1 MACFLKMIYKMRVLI
16 SAGASGL
23 GLAIACKFLGEG
35 AKVHVCDID
44 SSAIDN
50 VKDHHPNLSCSTVD
64 ASNPHQVDT
73 LFNEIDQTLGGLDVL
88 INNVGIAGP
97 TARLEDIDYQ
107 DWRRTLEVDL
117 DSFFLCTRLAIPRL
131 KLNPTSSIINISST
145 AGWTGYPLRSPYATA
160 KWGVVGLSKTMAMEL
175 GDYNIRVNCICPG
188 ALSGDRMDRVI
199 AAEAKAKG
207 VDEQSIRDGY
217 TAQVSLKTFIDPS
230 DIAETAY
237 FLCSPAAKRISGQT
251 ISVDGNT
258 ESLRA

>member
-1 MACFLKMIYKMRVLI
+1 MRVLV

-23 GLAIACKFLGEG
+23 GLAIANKFLDQG
-35 AKVHVCDID
+35 AKVHVCDVD
-44 SSAIDN
+44 PAAIDN
-50 VKDHHPNLSCSTVD
+50 IEHLHRNLSSSLTD
-64 ASNPHQVDT
+64 TSDPKQVIA
-73 LFNEIDQTLGGLDVL
+73 LFDEADQALGGLDVL

-97 TARLEDIDYQ
+97 TARIEDINYQ

-117 DSFFLCTRLAIPRL
+117 DSFFLCTKHAIPRL
-131 KLNPTSSIINISST
+131 KLNSTSSIINISST
-145 AGWTGYPLRSPYATA
+145 AGWMGYPLRSAYATA

-175 GDYNIRVNCICPG
+175 GEYNIRVNCICPG

-217 TAQVSLKTFIDPS
+217 TAQVSLKTFIDAT

-237 FLCSPAAKRISGQT
+237 FLCSPAGKRISGQT

-258 ESLRA
+258 ETLRA

>member
-1 MACFLKMIYKMRVLI
+1 MKVLI

-23 GLAIACKFLGEG
+23 GLAIANKFLDKG
-35 AKVHVCDID
+35 AKVHVCDVD
-44 SSAIDN
+44 PAAIEN
-50 VKDHHPNLSCSTVD
+50 LKDQHPNISSTLTD
-64 ASNPHQVDT
+64 TSKPDQVDV
-73 LFNEIDQTLGGLDVL
+73 LFTELDRALGGLDVL

-97 TARLEDIDYQ
+97 TARIEEIDYK

-117 DSFFLCTRLAIPRL
+117 DSFFLCTKHAIPRL
-131 KLNPTSSIINISST
+131 KLNPTSCIINISST
-145 AGWTGYPLRSPYATA
+145 AGWMGYPLRSPYATA

-175 GDYNIRVNCICPG
+175 GEYNIRVNCICPG

-199 AAEAKAKG
+199 AAEAKAKD
-207 VDEQSIRDGY
+207 VDEQLIRDGY
-217 TAQVSLKTFIDPS
+217 TAQVSLKTFVDAS

-258 ESLRA
+258 ETMRA

>member
-1 MACFLKMIYKMRVLI
+1 MRVLI

-23 GLAIACKFLGEG
+23 GLAIANKFLDEG
-35 AKVHVCDID
+35 SSVHVCDVD
-44 SSAIDN
+44 KSAIDRIKN
-50 VKDHHPNLSCSTVD
+50 HHQNLSCSLTD
-64 ASNPHQVDT
+64 TSNPDQVKA
-73 LFNEIDQTLGGLDVL
+73 LFDDADQALGGLDVL

-97 TARLEDIDYQ
+97 TARIEDIEIE

-117 DSFFLCTRLAIPRL
+117 DSFFLCTKHAIPRL
-131 KLNPTSSIINISST
+131 KSNTSSSIINISST
-145 AGWTGYPLRSPYATA
+145 AGWMGYPLRSPYATA

-199 AAEAKAKG
+199 AAEAKTKG
-207 VDEQSIRDGY
+207 IDEQIIRDGY
-217 TAQVSLKTFIDPS
+217 TAQVSLKTFVDAE

-237 FLCSPAAKRISGQT
+237 FLCSPAARRISGQT

-258 ESLRA
+258 ETMRA

>member
-1 MACFLKMIYKMRVLI
+1 MRVLI

-23 GLAIACKFLGEG
+23 GLAIANKFLDEG
-35 AKVHVCDID
+35 SSVHVCDVD
-44 SSAIDN
+44 AAAVER
-50 VKDHHPNLSCSTVD
+50 VKDHHRKLSCSLTD
-64 ASNPHQVDT
+64 TSNPDQVKAMFDDA
-73 LFNEIDQTLGGLDVL
+73 DQALGGLDVL

-97 TARLEDIDYQ
+97 TARIEDIDYL

-117 DSFFLCTRLAIPRL
+117 DSFFLCTKQAIPRL
-131 KLNPTSSIINISST
+131 KLNPASSIINISST
-145 AGWTGYPLRSPYATA
+145 AGWMGYPLRSAYATA

-207 VDEQSIRDGY
+207 VDEQVIRDGY
-217 TAQVSLKTFIDPS
+217 TAQVSLKTFIDEA

-258 ESLRA
+258 ETMRA